1 VAIELVL
8 MMRRALHLAPRQA
21 EGFARSVLRPLGQE
35 LRVPDH
41 TTLSRCSRN
50 FAKRRPEVVPH
61 RGPMHLAAGT
71 SGPKPIG
78 QGEWGG
84 EKHGRA
90 RRSWRKLRA
99 AADAGTGEIVACVLT
114 GDGARGAGRVPAPLG
129 QVGRETL
136 PA

>member
-1 VAIELVL
+1 MIDSTGLELFG
-8 MMRRALHLAPRQA
+8 R
-21 EGFARSVLRPLGQE
+21 
-35 LRVPDH
+35 
-41 TTLSRCSRN
+41 
-50 FAKRRPEVVPH
+50 
-61 RGPMHLAAGT
+61 
-71 SGPKPIG
+71 
-78 QGEWGG
+78 GEWDG

-90 RRSWRKLRA
+90 RRSWRKLHV